1 MPAFKTL
8 RNKWKEILIGE
19 SSTKPITIYEKRII
33 DDLDKRVE
41 FIVAMLCQ
49 DKNRI
54 YLWKDEADF
63 TNSQCQ
69 TNNYRRVLEMSKAY
83 SIQGSHYY
91 KSEMLLKII
100 EGALSFL
107 YEHSYN
113 ANQAYHYGNWWNW
126 EIGTP
131 ITLLNIMTLLGDDLS
146 KDERH
151 QYCEVINYYQPD
163 PRYSGERSSN
173 ERLKKRIS
181 VGGNRVD
188 TAKIAILLGIHTEN
202 VLLIKQGRDALSSV
216 FEVKDYRPTEI
227 FVEARDGL
235 YRDGSFIQHR
245 DVAYTGTYGN
255 VMLGGL
261 GEMLCLLNDSEWY
274 ITDPHIE
281 NIYQMIDKSF
291 IPIIYKGHGMDC
303 VNGRGASRQ
312 QYRNNGT
319 GHMIMTSM
327 LWFCQVA
334 PQRYRDRYKER
345 IKYWLKTD
353 KVSSYIEK
361 STEIASVRM
370 ALAILEDDKISAAAE
385 LEGNFAY
392 NYMDRMIHHRKHF
405 ACALSMSSWRIRT
418 YETMLGE
425 NKRGFYTGDG
435 MLYIYDDNQ
444 EAYNGDFWATVD
456 PYKLTGITVV
466 DKELEDEQGSF
477 RTPSKWVSAMS
488 IDDLYGI
495 AGMQLDKRGINDE
508 TGQMENLLGIDLK
521 AKKSYFML
529 DNEIV
534 ALGCDIACSNQEQVE
549 TIIDTRKINKEERN
563 KIYQTSRSI
572 YIETDKEKT
581 STGYYFLQE
590 HDIVIEEYTRIGN
603 WFTINVNGSPEGIRQ
618 DYMTLAINHGRMPK
632 NASYAYIMIP
642 SITREQMESYQK
654 HVPIRVV
661 ANEAS
666 MQGIQYKNRM
676 MLNFFEKG
684 SVPGIQVSQPV
695 CIALKDN
702 TNYIEVTL
710 CDPTKECEESLDLIL
725 DGNFEYVAG
734 DTSLIELHQQ
744 ESYIHLNIKWQ
755 KKYGLPITFILKNKL
770 NSEL

>member
-1 MPAFKTL
+1 MSAFKGL

-19 SSTKPITIYEKRII
+19 SNKSYITVYEKRII
-33 DDLDKRVE
+33 DNLDKHVKS
-41 FIVAMLCQ
+41 IIATLCQ

-54 YLWKDEADF
+54 YLWKDESDF

-69 TNNYRRVLEMSKAY
+69 TNNYRRILEMSKAY

-91 KSEMLLKII
+91 KNEMLLSTIQ
-100 EGALSFL
+100 EALSFL

-113 ANQAYHYGNWWNW
+113 ANQAYYYGNWWNW

-131 ITLLNIMTLLGDDLS
+131 ISLLNILTLLEDDLS
-146 KDERH
+146 KDERYR
-151 QYCEVINYYQPD
+151 YCGVISYYQPD

-173 ERLKKRIS
+173 ERLKRRIS

-202 VLLIKQGRDALSSV
+202 ALLIKQGRDALSSV
-216 FEVKDYRPTEI
+216 FEIKDYRPTEV
-227 FVEARDGL
+227 FVETRDGL

-261 GEMLCLLNDSEWY
+261 GEMLCLLNDSEWH

-312 QYRNNGT
+312 QYQNNGT
-319 GHMIMTSM
+319 GHMIMTSI

-334 PQRYRDRYKER
+334 PKMYRDRYKER

-353 KVSSYIEK
+353 TVRSYIET
-361 STEIASVRM
+361 SDDIASVRM
-370 ALAILEDDKISAAAE
+370 ALAILENDKIPVATD

-418 YETMLGE
+418 YEPMLGE

-435 MLYIYDDNQ
+435 MLYIYDDTQ
-444 EAYNGDFWATVD
+444 EAYNYDFWATVD

-488 IDDLYGI
+488 IDNLYGI
-495 AGMQLDKRGINDE
+495 AGMQLDKRGVNDE
-508 TGQMENLLGIDLK
+508 TGQIENLLDIDLK

-529 DNEIV
+529 DNEVV
-534 ALGCDIACSNQEQVE
+534 ALGCDITCSNQEQVE
-549 TIIDTRKINKEERN
+549 TIIDTCKVNKEERY
-563 KIYQTSRSI
+563 KIHQTPRSI
-572 YIETDKEKT
+572 YIETGEEKT

-590 HDIVIEEYTRIGN
+590 HDIVVEEYTRVGN
-603 WFTINVNGSPEGIRQ
+603 WFTININGSPEGVRQ
-618 DYMTLAINHGRMPK
+618 DYMTLAINHGKMPEQ
-632 NASYAYIMIP
+632 ASYAYIMVP
-642 SITREQMESYQK
+642 SITKAQMENYKK
-654 HVPIRVV
+654 HVPVRVI
-661 ANEAS
+661 ANEKS
-666 MQGIQYKNRM
+666 IQGIQYKNRM

-684 SVPGIQVSQPV
+684 SIPGIQVSQPV
-695 CIALKDN
+695 SMALKDS
-702 TNYIEVTL
+702 THYIEVTL
-710 CDPTKECEESLDLIL
+710 CDPTKECQESLDLIL

-734 DTSLIELHQQ
+734 DRSLIELSQQ

-755 KKYGLPITFILKNKL
+755 ENYGLPITFTLKNKS
-770 NSEL
+770 NSKL